1 MFIISEQ
8 ILVENYAPY
17 QVGGSLILGQRGKVD
32 RNSASDYSCGVPI
45 CTMLNWIGQ
54 LLNGLTTLFRA

>member
-17 QVGGSLILGQRGKVD
+17 QVGGSLILGQCGKVD
-32 RNSASDYSCGVPI
+32 RNSASDYSCGVP
-45 CTMLNWIGQ
+45 MHHAQLNWP
-54 LLNGLTTLFRA
+54 TSEWTHYFV